1 MRDLETASLGHVK
14 KLGKSTVFYKALPR
28 TLIYS
33 EHHLRNLNVFLEEY
47 KDNFLKADDL
57 LTSSQEET
65 MLDNYPQLQEL
76 REYFRSQN
84 VEL

>member
-1 MRDLETASLGHVK
+1 MRELETASLGHVK
-14 KLGKSTVFYKALPR
+14 KLGKSTVFYKALPS
-28 TLIYS
+28 TLIHS
-33 EHHLRNLNVFLEEY
+33 EHHVGNLNVSLEEY

-65 MLDNYPQLQEL
+65 MLDNHPKLQEL